1 MSQEQLEERDGESGS
16 EYKEMMSMARAHC
29 QMNGLLEERTRLEEA
44 LTRGKPERI
53 LRIFRTEVE
62 GMPYDSQQEKADKDL
77 AISVYNFTDEALKK
91 LKENLEDSSIKCLG
105 TAVDYLFLY
114 LILFIFY

>member
-62 GMPYDSQQEKADKDL
+62 GMPYDSQQEKADKDQAPQALIDTEPMIADL
-77 AISVYNFTDEALKK
+77 AGQDV
-91 LKENLEDSSIKCLG
+91 
-105 TAVDYLFLY
+105 LFW
-114 LILFIFY
+114 FWAPT